1 MLPLFSGLTNLFRN
15 QHSNCLWGINCHCRV
30 YLRFSACWSLITT
43 IWYIIYTAPSLFL
56 ASLSITVCMS
66 SIACKM
72 LSLCMLQHVSI
83 ICHLPWMVT
92 LLPIICLPQAKQ
104 NVQNRKIWG
113 HTLCWYL
120 VYGEKVMDW
129 LFWVIMCGAIP
140 YICLH
145 AAYQLSP
152 FHWVELGTK
161 KISFDDSLFLSTF
174 LHFSNDC
181 RSSSIFTKG

>member
-1 MLPLFSGLTNLFRN
+1 MPSFLASQRLKLIQKS
-15 QHSNCLWGINCHCRV
+15 HSNCLCGINCQWRL
-30 YLRFSACWSLITT
+30 YLRFSACWSLINT

-113 HTLCWYL
+113 RTLCWYM
-120 VYGEKVMDW
+120 VYGEKKDG
-129 LFWVIMCGAIP
+129 LAILS
-140 YICLH
+140 YHVWSNTLHLH
-145 AAYQLSP
+145 ACCISIITISLSR
-152 FHWVELGTK
+152 
-161 KISFDDSLFLSTF
+161 I
-174 LHFSNDC
+174 
-181 RSSSIFTKG
+181 RY